1 MFFSFG
7 FLVHQSTASLEDL
20 VRDSGLDPAR
30 VAKMICLPSIADH
43 QGVALLCC
51 GGSGSGDDAAAAAPN
66 SVLEDLFGAMGGVVC
81 PDTEADLEACM
92 VTTCTM
98 GPLYGTMKRQK
109 DWLLRNTASLS
120 EEDAAFLVTRQFAGA
135 VGDALGSSSK
145 KTLEDLIAEQT
156 PGGLNEQAL
165 YNYGTVLRGF
175 EDLQDPVMD
184 AIVARIRGETDGSL
198 DPRTPPGSE

>member
-1 MFFSFG
+1 
-7 FLVHQSTASLEDL
+7 
-20 VRDSGLDPAR
+20 
-30 VAKMICLPSIADH
+30 MICLPSIADH
-43 QGVALLCC
+43 RGVALLCC
-51 GGSGSGDDAAAAAPN
+51 GGDADAKAAPN
-66 SVLEDLFGAMGGVVC
+66 RFLPDLFGALGGVVC
-81 PDTEADLEACM
+81 PSTESDLEACM

-120 EEDAAFLVTRQFAGA
+120 EADAAFLVTRQFAGA
-135 VGDALGSSSK
+135 VGDALGT
-145 KTLEDLIAEQT
+145 KTLEELIAEQT

-175 EDLQDPVMD
+175 VNLQDPVTD